1 MLYPGDMYYAEVT
14 THKVDGNRSDASSIA
29 ATLVRNGIDTAV
41 TVAVTHK
48 AVGVYALSVEIPTTW
63 SRGDSICFRVNATV
77 DTVTGNLA
85 TGAVVLGVPVE
96 GTGPISLTII
106 VTDDASLPLE
116 GAVIRMYQS
125 SEDYLAVTDENGQ
138 AIVGRN
144 AATWNVVI
152 THPGYL
158 FTPTTLVVSED
169 DEITYE
175 MESLVITP
183 SNPDFVTGYLVCY
196 DLDGAPKEDVT
207 IELQIAKRPTT
218 VGLSFD
224 TNIKT
229 VTSNSSGIASF
240 PNLVPTATYQYRGGV
255 TKEWVQFI
263 APASGP
269 FAMDSLLRRDP

>member
-14 THKVDGNRSDASSIA
+14 THTTDGNLHNASSITA
-29 ATLVRNGIDTAV
+29 VLVRNGIDTAV

-85 TGAVVLGVPVE
+85 VGANVLGVPVE
-96 GTGPISLTII
+96 GTGPISLTIL
-106 VTDDASLPLE
+106 VTDDESVPLE

-138 AIVGRN
+138 VIVGRN

-158 FTPTTLVVSED
+158 FTPTTLIVSED

-183 SNPDFVTGYLVCY
+183 SNPGFVTGYLVCY
-196 DLDGAPKEDVT
+196 DLDGSPKEGVT
-207 IELQIAKRPTT
+207 VELQIAKRPTAT
-218 VGLSFD
+218 GLSFD

-229 VTSNSSGIASF
+229 VTSNSSGIVSF
-240 PNLVPTATYQYRGGV
+240 PNLVPTATYSLRGGI
-255 TKEWVQFI
+255 TKEWIQFI
-263 APASGP
+263 APATGP
-269 FAMDSLLRRDP
+269 VAIDSLLRRDP